1 MARLGALTD
10 YSPHPPCQGRP
21 MGRHYPPFKIK
32 KSSDNFSDSLINL
45 LIRGQS
51 DGLLADFGI
60 RGETSTNYQKHEIL
74 HGGGNTS
81 YCQFKRETRGL
92 RRRDTVCVLG
102 VQRGARDA
110 ANTLFDTKI
119 LLCQLYGLW
128 GYSEGIGMAAIRS
141 PGTCREVRAD
151 WGLITGNT
159 LSACVRPERDAQ
171 WPCSGA
177 RSTPHPP
184 VGLW

>member
-1 MARLGALTD
+1 MVCSQTSVLGA
-10 YSPHPPCQGRP
+10 R
-21 MGRHYPPFKIK
+21 RA
-32 KSSDNFSDSLINL
+32 LI
-45 LIRGQS
+45 IRNMKFYMVV
-51 DGLLADFGI
+51 A
-60 RGETSTNYQKHEIL
+60 IL
-74 HGGGNTS
+74 RIA
-81 YCQFKRETRGL
+81 FGL

-177 RSTPHPP
+177 RSTPQPP